1 MSDMTEA
8 PKSAPK
14 TAPKTGARAEQNFDM
29 LAGVSLRVS
38 VEVGSA
44 SLTLAELL
52 GLNEGSVVELDRQAN
67 DLLDVFANGTLVAK
81 GEVVAVEGRYGIRVI
96 EIVAPERGVTA
107 MERRS

>member
-8 PKSAPK
+8 PQTRAV
-14 TAPKTGARAEQNFDM
+14 KTGDRAEQNFDL
-29 LAGVSLRVS
+29 LAGVSLRIS

-52 GLNEGSVVELDRQAN
+52 SLNEGSVIELDRQAN
-67 DLLDVFANGTLVAK
+67 DLLDIFANGTLVAK

-96 EIVAPERGVTA
+96 DIVAPERGLTGL
-107 MERRS
+107 ERRQ

>member
-8 PKSAPK
+8 PQSRPV
-14 TAPKTGARAEQNFDM
+14 KTGDRAEQNFDL
-29 LAGVSLRVS
+29 LAGVSLRIS

-52 GLNEGSVVELDRQAN
+52 SLNEGSVIELDRQAN
-67 DLLDVFANGTLVAK
+67 DLLDIFANGTLVAK

-96 EIVAPERGVTA
+96 DIVAPERGLSA
-107 MERRS
+107 LERRQ